1 ATDVRPGCK
10 TQRIAPTLRQVAD
23 LVCAPTKK
31 KRVFQNMYCWTQELL
46 PPVWAYAN
54 CDISPSEMADYQ
66 MFTKEEAL
74 KFLES
79 RLGVKNV
86 QKRRISNPQ
95 TLLDDITTSI
105 QAHIPFN
112 NMSLMSIAPEKR
124 RKPTLEEIKESVV
137 SRTGGLCYVLNVAL
151 FYILKALGYDVVLV
165 LSNVNF
171 PRRTHILV
179 YARNVNKEG
188 DVFLID
194 SGFGYPIFRAISLD
208 FEKES
213 PEFTDSFLEY
223 KYMKKD
229 KKILRLHRNG
239 DLGQGSA
246 ARPVYIDGW
255 RVAYVADCYGT
266 ANIEDF
272 YLDYDEVYTFQI
284 PMTKPFSTSFQT
296 NFCLVQ
302 FPEKRAVIISNL
314 KLMLENESGNLETM
328 LIEGG
333 DEGILSAVK
342 RYFPVIPEEMARQAV
357 AQWRKLYLS
366 KPE

>member
-1 ATDVRPGCK
+1 
-10 TQRIAPTLRQVAD
+10 
-23 LVCAPTKK
+23 
-31 KRVFQNMYCWTQELL
+31 M
-46 PPVWAYAN
+46 AN
-54 CDISPSEMADYQ
+54 YE

-79 RLGVKNV
+79 RLGVKDV

-124 RKPTLEEIKESVV
+124 RRPTLEEIKESVV
-137 SRTGGLCYVLNVAL
+137 SGTGGLCYVLNVAL
-151 FYILKALGYDVVLV
+151 FCILKALGFDVVMASV
-165 LSNVNF
+165 NVFF
-171 PRRTHILV
+171 PRNHILV
-179 YARNVNKEG
+179 YARDVNKEG

-194 SGFGYPIFRAISLD
+194 SGFGYPTFRAISLD

-213 PEFTDSFLEY
+213 PEFTDSFIEY

-239 DLGQGSA
+239 DFGQRSA

-255 RVAYVADCYGT
+255 RVAYVARCYGT

-272 YLDYDEVYTFQI
+272 YLDYDEVYTFQSPI
-284 PMTKPFSTSFQT
+284 RKPFKTSFQT
-296 NFCLVQ
+296 NFRLVQ

-314 KLMLENESGNLETM
+314 KLMLENESGNLETILM
-328 LIEGG
+328 EGG
-333 DEGILSAVK
+333 DEGILSAVR

-357 AQWRKLYLS
+357 SQWRKLYLS